1 MNGVL
6 ILKADTG
13 STPVSSILPEGVVL
27 SSRATLLTQVMFEKL
42 CSIIKY
48 LSKKEI
54 WDQASFF

>member
-1 MNGVL
+1 
-6 ILKADTG
+6 
-13 STPVSSILPEGVVL
+13 VVL